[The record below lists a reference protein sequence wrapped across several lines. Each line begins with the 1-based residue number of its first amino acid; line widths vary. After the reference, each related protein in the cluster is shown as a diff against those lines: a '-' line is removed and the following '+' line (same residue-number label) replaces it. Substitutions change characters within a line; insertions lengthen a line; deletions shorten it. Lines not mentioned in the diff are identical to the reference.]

1 MNIKQLMAPLLLA
14 SAVSAY
20 ADMSILSSIPEV
32 PTSNGSKIHAQLNNI
47 PLKALLL
54 SIYPGY
60 TISLNQV
67 DDIPISIPATKN
79 DAVSILQEVSKI
91 YHLSFDVNPDK
102 QTVTVKPQQTITYQ
116 SYLNGWKD
124 LQSKADLLS
133 QTQAELAAQKKA
145 LEKAYADSPYPVPD
159 IKAEH
164 INTTTKTQALTL
176 VVSPF
181 ISDEL
186 EIEIDNMY
194 KKHLL
199 SQQFKDYLK
208 EKHLSFYQ
216 NDKTHKLSIASTE
229 SIAKTLAQEHVYY
242 AIKGSQLKAT
252 IYQWAKK
259 DKLSINA
266 DVLPDASL
274 KTNVIYAGSLT
285 TNNLADNPLYQ
296 LISDALGWEKN
307 DA

>member
-1 MNIKQLMAPLLLA
+1 MRIKQMMVPLILM
-14 SAVSAY
+14 SVSSAY
-20 ADMSILSSIPEV
+20 ADMSILSSIPEAPV
-32 PTSNGSKIHAQLNNI
+32 SSGSKIHAQLNNI

-60 TISLNQV
+60 AIELNQV
-67 DDIPISIPATKN
+67 NDIPISIPATKN
-79 DAVSILQEVSKI
+79 DAVSILQQVSKI
-91 YHLSFDVNPDK
+91 YHLSFEVNPDK

-124 LQSKADLLS
+124 LQSKADLLT

-164 INTTTKTQALTL
+164 VKPNIKTHELIL
-176 VVSPF
+176 IVSPF
-181 ISDEL
+181 IRSDL
-186 EIEIDNMY
+186 KNEISSMY

-199 SQQFKDYLK
+199 SQTFKDYLK
-208 EKHLSFYQ
+208 DKHLKFYQ

-229 SIAKTLAQEHVYY
+229 SIAKTLTQGHVYY
-242 AIKGSQLKAT
+242 ALKGSQMKAA
-252 IYQWAKK
+252 IYQWAKQ
-259 DKLSINA
+259 DKLAINT
-266 DVLPDASL
+266 DVIPDTSL
-274 KTNVIYAGSLT
+274 KENVIYAGSLT
-285 TNNLADNPLYQ
+285 ANNLADNPLYQ

-307 DA
+307 NV